1 MKRIFTL
8 LLALCLAL
16 SLAGC
21 GESAPV
27 RDFDRNTTPM
37 TEAGVPDTQPALQNT
52 QPAPP
57 VESTITPLLYKVSD
71 GEGHVLWLFGS
82 IHVGLD
88 SFYPLPG
95 YVTQAY
101 EAADALAVECDVV
114 AFSKDMGAQI
124 NALRGMVYTDGTK
137 ISDHIPQELYTKSV
151 DALKDAGVYVS
162 ALDMYKPILWSNFL
176 DSALVEVCGADA
188 DLGIDM
194 HFLNDAHKTGKE
206 VLEVESAQFQY
217 DMLAGFSPELQEVLL
232 EGSLYGYENQEEY
245 RQEMT
250 DLLDAWASGD
260 EAWIAE
266 LIQEDMESASEE
278 ERLLYEE
285 YRYAMSE
292 SRNLSMADWA
302 EETLASGKTVF
313 MVVGAA
319 HVVGPGALADL
330 LAQRGYT
337 VEAVRP

>member
-1 MKRIFTL
+1 MKRILTL
-8 LLALCLAL
+8 ILALCLAL

-37 TEAGVPDTQPALQNT
+37 TEAGIPDTQPALQNT

-57 VESTITPLLYKVSD
+57 VESTITPLLYRVSD
-71 GEGHVLWLFGS
+71 DQGHVLWLFGS

-88 SFYPLPG
+88 SFYPLPS

-101 EAADALAVECDVV
+101 EASDALAVECDVV
-114 AFSKDMGAQI
+114 AFSKDMGAQM
-124 NALRGMVYTDGTK
+124 NALRGMVYADGTK
-137 ISDHIPQELYTKSV
+137 IADHIPQELYTKAV
-151 DALKDAGVYVS
+151 DALKDAGVYMS

-188 DLGIDM
+188 NLGIDM
-194 HFLNDAHKTGKE
+194 YFLNDAHETGKE

-217 DMLAGFSPELQEVLL
+217 DMLSGFSPELQEVLL
-232 EGSLYGYENQEEY
+232 ESSVYSYENQEEY
-245 RQEMT
+245 RQQMT
-250 DLLDAWASGD
+250 ELLDAWASGD
-260 EAWIAE
+260 ETWIAE
-266 LIQEDMESASEE
+266 LIQEDMVPESEE

-285 YRYAMSE
+285 YNYAMAE
-292 SRNLSMADWA
+292 SRNLAMTDWA
-302 EETLASGKTVF
+302 ADALASGKTVF
-313 MVVGAA
+313 IVVGTA
-319 HVVGPGALADL
+319 HIVGPGAMAEL
-330 LAQRGYT
+330 LAQRGCT